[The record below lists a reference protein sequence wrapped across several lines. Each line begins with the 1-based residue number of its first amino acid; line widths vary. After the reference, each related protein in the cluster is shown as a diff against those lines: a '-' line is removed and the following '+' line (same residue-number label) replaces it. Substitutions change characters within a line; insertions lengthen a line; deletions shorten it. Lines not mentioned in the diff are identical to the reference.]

1 MYNTLENFISD
12 LQMQYKDLLTKLIPN
27 LRAQNSYSALD
38 EINIFWYSNMDAIKM
53 YLYYFV
59 AHTDSF
65 IFTAATFLDI
75 SDDEQYPFVLL
86 GSMHIVDDPLSKYS
100 EVTAKGLGEDKLKEQ
115 IILSAEDN
123 IRIISEC
130 KGKILILPLRLLG
143 ETENT
148 QILFSAGEKAFVSLF
163 NGIKDIKDYF
173 LKCSTIEDVLHFTKD
188 GIENIIIFTED
199 DNPSDPFLQRF
210 ESAVNESSYMCDQN
224 SSNAHKF
231 FFLVYGYIQQS
242 FDVLMSCVECN
253 CIPYLRNTVSF
264 YYFMLVSESFD
275 ELERLSDIR
284 YKCCI
289 SHLIYRLC
297 SKETLARYS
306 LESVVRATLE
316 LDFQAMLFNSLL
328 TVGVSEK
335 NFSPN
340 KIAPSVEQCLQT
352 LYYVL
357 ETKSENT

>member
-1 MYNTLENFISD
+1 MR
-12 LQMQYKDLLTKLIPN
+12 YKDLLTKLIPN

-38 EINIFWYSNMDAIKM
+38 EINIFWYTNMDAIKM
-53 YLYYFV
+53 YLRYFV
-59 AHTDSF
+59 AYADSF

-86 GSMHIVDDPLSKYS
+86 GSMHLVDDPLSRYS
-100 EVTAKGLGEDKLKEQ
+100 ELAAKGFDGNFSDKLKEQ
-115 IILSAEDN
+115 IILSAADN

-143 ETENT
+143 ETDET
-148 QILFSAGEKAFVSLF
+148 QLLFSAGEKAFISLF

-173 LKCSTIEDVLHFTKD
+173 LKCNTINDILHFARD
-188 GIENIIIFTED
+188 GIENVIIFTED
-199 DNPSDPFLQRF
+199 DNQSVPFLQRF
-210 ESAVNESSYMCDQN
+210 ESAVKEASYVFDQN
-224 SSNAHKF
+224 SSDAHKF

-242 FDVLMSCVECN
+242 FGVLMSCIEYSCT
-253 CIPYLRNTVSF
+253 PYLRNMVSF
-264 YYFMLVSESFD
+264 CYFMLVSESFD
-275 ELERLSDIR
+275 DIEILSAIR

-297 SKETLARYS
+297 SKENLTRYS
-306 LESVVRATLE
+306 FEVVVRTASE
-316 LDFQAMLFNSLL
+316 LDFQTMLFNSLL
-328 TVGVSEK
+328 TAGVSEK

-340 KIAPSVEQCLQT
+340 KIAPSVERCLQT

>member
-1 MYNTLENFISD
+1 MRYR
-12 LQMQYKDLLTKLIPN
+12 DLLTILIPN

-53 YLYYFV
+53 YLRYFV
-59 AHTDSF
+59 AHSDSF

-86 GSMHIVDDPLSKYS
+86 GNVHLVDDPLSRYS
-100 EVTAKGLGEDKLKEQ
+100 EVAAKGFDKKFSDKLKEQ

-123 IRIISEC
+123 IRIINEC

-143 ETENT
+143 ETDET
-148 QILFSAGEKAFVSLF
+148 QLLFSAGEKAFVSLF
-163 NGIKDIKDYF
+163 NNIKDIKDYF
-173 LKCSTIEDVLHFTKD
+173 LKCNTINDILRFARD
-188 GIENIIIFTED
+188 GIENIIIFTEN
-199 DNPSDPFLQRF
+199 DNQSVSFLQRF
-210 ESAVNESSYMCDQN
+210 ESAVKESSYMFDQN
-224 SSNAHKF
+224 SSDAHKF

-242 FDVLMSCVECN
+242 FGVLMSCIEYN
-253 CIPYLRNTVSF
+253 CIPYLRNMVSF
-264 YYFMLVSESFD
+264 CYFMLVSESFD
-275 ELERLSDIR
+275 DLEVLPAIR

-297 SKETLARYS
+297 NKEALARYS
-306 LESVVRATLE
+306 LETVTHVVSEVNFQTLI
-316 LDFQAMLFNSLL
+316 FSSLV
-328 TVGVSEK
+328 TAGVSEK

-352 LYYVL
+352 LYNAL
-357 ETKSENT
+357 EMNDDSPNPPQLFS